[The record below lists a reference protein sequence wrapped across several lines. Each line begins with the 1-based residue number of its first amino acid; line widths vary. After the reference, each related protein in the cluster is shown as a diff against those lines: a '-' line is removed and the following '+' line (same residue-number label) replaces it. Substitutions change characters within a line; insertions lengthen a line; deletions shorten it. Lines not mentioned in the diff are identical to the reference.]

1 MSQSQINTNR
11 PPLLSSVKLP
21 CHLLSL
27 WLGRT
32 GVLAGYKRRIVITT
46 REDLL
51 LQPAEH
57 GPDSKLGSFW
67 SIFWE
72 YLVLP
77 IFLQTQDKGQIL
89 GARDYKKM
97 FIFNSM
103 SGGRWSAGQF
113 LYLFDVLEM
122 IESRWRYT
130 EDIKIIPHILCST
143 YNFIASQP
151 SQARQK
157 IKL

>member
-97 FIFNSM
+97 FIFNSK
-103 SGGRWSAGQF
+103 SGGRCWSAGQF
-113 LYLFDVLEM
+113 LYLFDVLAGG
-122 IESRWRYT
+122 
-130 EDIKIIPHILCST
+130 DIKIIPHILCST
-143 YNFIASQP
+143 YNFIP
-151 SQARQK
+151 SQARPGGK
-157 IKL
+157 

>member
-46 REDLL
+46 RTCCSS
-51 LQPAEH
+51 LQNTDQTLSWAH
-57 GPDSKLGSFW
+57 SGRYFGNISF
-67 SIFWE
+67 
-72 YLVLP
+72 YLSFCRPKTKAKSSEQEIIRRCLS
-77 IFLQTQDKGQIL
+77 LIL
-89 GARDYKKM
+89 CQVVAGRQVSFCIYLRCFSRRA
-97 FIFNSM
+97 
-103 SGGRWSAGQF
+103 GG
-113 LYLFDVLEM
+113 
-122 IESRWRYT
+122 
-130 EDIKIIPHILCST
+130 DIKIIPHILCST